1 MVRVPCQSLRPAST
15 KNSPIT
21 EPAEEGEARFMYK
34 AYLPKYAFGRHRR
47 LGASGVGG
55 LGLFGAA
62 VRSLELTI
70 WLNSIC
76 AGGDAVGPP
85 DCSYGILEE
94 LNWCK

>member
-1 MVRVPCQSLRPAST
+1 MVANNGTILERRSEIYVQG
-15 KNSPIT
+15 I
-21 EPAEEGEARFMYK
+21 
-34 AYLPKYAFGRHRR
+34 PKYAFGRHRR

-85 DCSYGILEE
+85 GCRYGILEE
-94 LNWCK
+94 SGANKVKKE